1 MRVVSASEQGQGLHI
16 VLRPSLD
23 IDRGDL
29 SWHLRSFIILDHA
42 LHVGLSVTEERRHA
56 PIRERQLDRV
66 DAHSDTSLYFRQ
78 HLLREL
84 FIAVH
89 TVVLAGS
96 QLGELEV
103 AATSGSINCQACHW
117 GLSSADRGMNA
128 KVLERTQARV
138 ERDIF
143 LGLASHSND
152 FLQFLGGKLS
162 RLALNA
168 GESPHCIRYM
178 LKLRLEFGVQCL
190 DTILHRL
197 VQLLEAL
204 IDLRSQSL
212 NTILYRLILLYLVL
226 IELRG

>member
-1 MRVVSASEQGQGLHI
+1 
-16 VLRPSLD
+16 
-23 IDRGDL
+23 
-29 SWHLRSFIILDHA
+29 
-42 LHVGLSVTEERRHA
+42 
-56 PIRERQLDRV
+56 
-66 DAHSDTSLYFRQ
+66 
-78 HLLREL
+78 
-84 FIAVH
+84 
-89 TVVLAGS
+89 
-96 QLGELEV
+96 
-103 AATSGSINCQACHW
+103 
-117 GLSSADRGMNA
+117 MNA

-143 LGLASHSND
+143 LGLTSHSND

-226 IELRG
+226 IELRGKGLNPLVYILIELLAALSDLRSVVCGHLRVELDQPVELTRAAVLLVVILIGKAALATHLLVLGIHP